1 MEHKNYN
8 ISELKFV
15 ESETETMT
23 FEGYGAVF
31 NNIDAYGDV
40 IQQGAFTESLIK
52 ANAESQMPSM
62 LLQHGGMT
70 AEDMTP
76 IGVWKAM
83 SEDSHGLKVKGQ
95 LANTAR
101 GKEAYELLKM
111 GAFNGLSI
119 GYRVKEFTNRTKPD
133 EPRRT
138 LKSVDLLEVS
148 LVTFPANGKAR
159 VHDVKTVDELE
170 TIADFELILRD
181 AGFSRK
187 EAKTLLAKMKDRTL
201 RDADEDLKHLLNRN
215 INSIR
220 GN

>member
-1 MEHKNYN
+1 M
-8 ISELKFV
+8 V
-15 ESETETMT
+15 
-23 FEGYGAVF
+23 
-31 NNIDAYGDV
+31 
-40 IQQGAFTESLIK
+40 
-52 ANAESQMPSM
+52 
-62 LLQHGGMT
+62 
-70 AEDMTP
+70 
-76 IGVWKAM
+76 
-83 SEDSHGLKVKGQ
+83 
-95 LANTAR
+95 R
-101 GKEAYELLKM
+101 
-111 GAFNGLSI
+111 
-119 GYRVKEFTNRTKPD
+119 
-133 EPRRT
+133 